1 MKTYQLTVLLLIVG
15 VLLGTHA
22 SAKES
27 TKNKPYDHSVFEYMA
42 ECTVLLIMEN
52 ENRKRPKRVYEAPA
66 TLASY
71 TDLDEMIRNA
81 NVHAGAYEME
91 RNNASVEEAK
101 ARLKTAGENADKAYA
116 KAITTIIDSPIK
128 DKVGVVASLVESRTR
143 RCEPFYEIIS
153 RKGVSNSGEKKK

>member
-1 MKTYQLTVLLLIVG
+1 MKTYRFTVMLLILG
-15 VLLGTHA
+15 VLLGTQA
-22 SAKES
+22 NAKES
-27 TKNKPYDHSVFEYMA
+27 SKNKPYDHSVFEYMA

-52 ENRKRPKRVYEAPA
+52 EDRKRPKRLYPSPA

-101 ARLKTAGENADKAYA
+101 ARLKEAGEKADKAYA
-116 KAITTIIDSPIK
+116 KAITMIIDSPIK
-128 DKVGVVASLVESRTR
+128 DKVGVVASMVDSRTR

-153 RKGVSNSGEKKK
+153 RKGVTNTGK